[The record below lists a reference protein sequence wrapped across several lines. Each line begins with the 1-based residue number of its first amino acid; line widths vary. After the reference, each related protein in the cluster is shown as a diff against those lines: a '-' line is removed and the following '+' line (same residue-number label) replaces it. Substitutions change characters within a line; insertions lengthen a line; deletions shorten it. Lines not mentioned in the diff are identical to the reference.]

1 MRNACQSFCMH
12 GIWGEK
18 RWLFVIALRGGVSI
32 AASVALLVVQ
42 LQQTSLTKSRQ
53 LLFLI
58 VQKVASCC
66 KKSFEKML
74 MQKESPLKKFYICGI
89 LE

>member
-42 LQQTSLTKSRQ
+42 LQQVSLT
-53 LLFLI
+53 
-58 VQKVASCC
+58 VAWAATIPNTTG
-66 KKSFEKML
+66 K
-74 MQKESPLKKFYICGI
+74 
-89 LE
+89 

>member
-1 MRNACQSFCMH
+1 MRNACQPFCMH

-42 LQQTSLTKSRQ
+42 LQQASLTGGLDGYDTEYYGQ
-53 LLFLI
+53 I
-58 VQKVASCC
+58 VV
-66 KKSFEKML
+66 EV
-74 MQKESPLKKFYICGI
+74 GDD
-89 LE
+89 